1 MPLSINTNIASMSA
15 QRSFLNSNSALETA
29 YERLASGKRINSASD
44 DAAGLAV
51 STDLSSRARGLNQA
65 VRNVNDGISMVQIM
79 DSTLDEVTSIV
90 QRMRDLAVQAANGS
104 LTTTETTY
112 LQSEITTLSSAIDT
126 AIDQA
131 KFGGVDL
138 ASDGAAKSVVI
149 QAGATSSDAVT
160 LSISIAGVSQASSL
174 GVSAIDLTGSAS
186 AAIGLADTALDTI
199 AGHRATL
206 GAHQAQLEST
216 VRNLSNVE
224 QNTAAAAGSIMDT
237 DYASETANLTT

>member
-79 DSTLDEVTSIV
+79 DSTLDEVTSII

-112 LQSEITTLSSAIDT
+112 LQSEVDTLKT
-126 AIDQA
+126 AVTDALAQA
-131 KFGGVDL
+131 KFGNVDMVT
-138 ASDGAAKSVVI
+138 ADSAKSVNI
-149 QAGATSSDAVT
+149 QAGSVSGE
-160 LSISIAGVSQASSL
+160 SISVSLSVANVSNITGL
-174 GVSAIDLTGSAS
+174 GLDHIRVTAAAVSAIGV
-186 AAIGLADTALDTI
+186 ADTALDNV
-199 AGHRATL
+199 ASMRATL
-206 GAHQAQLEST
+206 GAAEAQLEST
-216 VRNLSNVE
+216 VCNLSNVAE
-224 QNTAAAAGSIMDT
+224 NTAAAAVESWTQIT
-237 DYASETANLTT
+237 LRRLV